1 MTPAD
6 RTLLTMRLRAAVD
19 ACSEFAPMAQF
30 VEYEAERGA
39 LTVLGLDVADP
50 QEVSVSIDYDWPHPP
65 RTPRTPDMPHVV
77 VVQPWE
83 KPETYRKTTITF
95 GSESQRDAKPPPTE
109 RD

>member
-6 RTLLTMRLRAAVD
+6 RTLLTIRLRAVVD
-19 ACSEFAPMAQF
+19 ACPDFALWVPF
-30 VEYEAERGA
+30 LEHEAKRGA

-50 QEVSVSIDYDWPHPP
+50 QELSVSIDYDWPYARAP
-65 RTPRTPDMPHVV
+65 RFVEIP
-77 VVQPWE
+77 PWE